1 MPKHLRVLTF
11 LALSLPLAAWAE
23 VPVYD
28 GVAANNGGNV
38 PPSGYGTAG
47 AGGAF
52 AGGGVT
58 TPTSVQGELFMQ
70 LQQMQDELA
79 RLRGTLEEQQNQIQQ
94 LKQESLERY
103 QDLDRRISG
112 GGAPAGNNAPAPSSE
127 PGDPAKEKLYYD
139 AAFDLIKSKD
149 FDKASQAFNAFLR
162 KYPNSQYS
170 GNAQYWLGEVNLA
183 KGDLQGAGQAF
194 ARVSQSYPS
203 SQKVPDSL
211 YKLADVE
218 RRLGNNDKA
227 KGILQQV
234 ISQYPGTSAAQLAQR
249 DLKNLR

>member
-79 RLRGTLEEQQNQIQQ
+79 Q
-94 LKQESLERY
+94 
-103 QDLDRRISG
+103 RR
-112 GGAPAGNNAPAPSSE
+112 
-127 PGDPAKEKLYYD
+127 K
-139 AAFDLIKSKD
+139 
-149 FDKASQAFNAFLR
+149 
-162 KYPNSQYS
+162 
-170 GNAQYWLGEVNLA
+170 
-183 KGDLQGAGQAF
+183 
-194 ARVSQSYPS
+194 
-203 SQKVPDSL
+203 
-211 YKLADVE
+211 
-218 RRLGNNDKA
+218 
-227 KGILQQV
+227 
-234 ISQYPGTSAAQLAQR
+234 
-249 DLKNLR
+249 

>member
-112 GGAPAGNNAPAPSSE
+112 GGAPLHRIPHPLAPST
-127 PGDPAKEKLYYD
+127 PMGRLRLPQATTHRRR
-139 AAFDLIKSKD
+139 AASR
-149 FDKASQAFNAFLR
+149 ATRRRRSSTTMR
-162 KYPNSQYS
+162 
-170 GNAQYWLGEVNLA
+170 
-183 KGDLQGAGQAF
+183 
-194 ARVSQSYPS
+194 PS
-203 SQKVPDSL
+203 
-211 YKLADVE
+211 
-218 RRLGNNDKA
+218 
-227 KGILQQV
+227 
-234 ISQYPGTSAAQLAQR
+234 T
-249 DLKNLR
+249 